1 MDEVTPDEGRRVA
14 AGSSEEEHRV
24 KGSRFIAVARAI
36 SDLGQAA
43 DIREVERRR
52 FHDATHHVYA
62 AILRG
67 GEQRFDDDG
76 EPSGT
81 AGRPTLAAIERADL
95 SDVAVI
101 VTRYF
106 GGTKLGTGGL
116 ARAYGAAADLALE
129 RIAVR
134 RVVRG
139 RRVLLTY
146 SYPDTG
152 AVARSVD
159 ASGARRLDERY
170 GDVAELEVVLP
181 ASRVEMLRAEVEEA
195 TAGRTELVELPG
207 EMSLPVDT

>member
-1 MDEVTPDEGRRVA
+1 VDELIPIEGIRVA
-14 AGSSEEEHRV
+14 AGASEAEYRI
-24 KGSRFIAVARAI
+24 KGSRFIAVARSI
-36 SDLGQAA
+36 SDLGHAV
-43 DIREVERRR
+43 DLREKERRR

-67 GEQRFDDDG
+67 GDQRFDDDG

-81 AGRPTLAAIERADL
+81 AGRPTLAAINCAGL
-95 SDVAVI
+95 YDVAVI

-116 ARAYGAAADLALE
+116 GRAYGTAADLALE
-129 RIAVR
+129 RMPVR
-134 RVVRG
+134 TVVQG

-146 SYPDTG
+146 SYADTG

-159 ASGARRLDERY
+159 AIGATRLDERY
-170 GDVAELEVVLP
+170 GDVAELEVALP
-181 ASRVEMLRAEVEEA
+181 AVRVEALRAEVEEA

-207 EMSLPVDT
+207 EMLLPFDT